1 MAKSK
6 PAAVIADNL
15 LDDHRWKHTFIPTLT
30 HALYISREPFVDWS
44 IDSPAFLATVQ
55 KVSNLSFPNIDVNLS
70 VNDKITNTVCQTD
83 SQLV

>member
-15 LDDHRWKHTFIPTLT
+15 LDDHRWKRIFIPTLT

-44 IDSPAFLATVQ
+44 INSPAFLATMQ
-55 KVSNLSFPNIDVNLS
+55 KVFNLSFPNIDVNLS